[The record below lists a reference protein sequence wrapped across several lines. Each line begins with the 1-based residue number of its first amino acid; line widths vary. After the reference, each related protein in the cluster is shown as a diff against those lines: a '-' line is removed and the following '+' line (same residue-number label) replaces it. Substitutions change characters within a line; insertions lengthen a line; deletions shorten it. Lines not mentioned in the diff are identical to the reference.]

1 MLTAT
6 LFTVLTTLTTTTS
19 TSDLVW
25 IVVIFYSIHIVDVNF
40 LMPGIVASRL
50 RINALISI
58 LGVVIGVA
66 LTGIPGLFLSIPAI
80 AFVKILCDEI
90 EGLNPWGI
98 IPGDD
103 ISYTKKIQA
112 IYEVEKNIFTSKQK
126 SKKKI
131 TRENLSPG
139 NSQKD

>member
-103 ISYTKKIQA
+103 ISYTKKSRLYTRLKKI
-112 IYEVEKNIFTSKQK
+112 SLPR
-126 SKKKI
+126 SKKVRK
-131 TRENLSPG
+131 
-139 NSQKD
+139 K